1 MTKRVFLNYYFR
13 TKYGQGAKAA
23 SYFEE
28 IKAEALKLGIVEVR
42 MGLVEIGDYSPSTC
56 FSLTFESGD
65 AFGKQWGNGSEYAAK
80 NEGWAALWNRVTSEP
95 SEIFERVG
103 SHLIYER

>member
-1 MTKRVFLNYYFR
+1 MAKRVFVNYYFR
-13 TKYGQGAKAA
+13 TKFGQGAKATA
-23 SYFEE
+23 YFEE
-28 IKAEALKLGIVEVR
+28 LKAEALNLGIVDVR
-42 MGLVEIGDYSPSTC
+42 MGLVEIGDHSPSTC

-80 NEGWAALWNRVTSEP
+80 NEGWAALWNRVNSEP
-95 SEIFERVG
+95 SELFERVG

>member
-65 AFGKQWGNGSEYAAK
+65 AFGKQWGNGSEYATK